1 MTGQNVLLA
10 VLVHLLASSLPSDAS
25 AQNAAAPRVDS
36 GLDRAVTRIS
46 SDVPRSVRLVSHR
59 IGRVKGDRVY
69 LRGDSLLVL
78 SARQSRAVA
87 LEDIDS
93 LWVQRGSAARMLGIA
108 AAVPCAVYGGLLGA
122 FLATDPDNLGRPGR
136 GPAGALTVGA
146 LGGVICGSLG
156 AAIGSSFK
164 RWRLEYARPPEA
176 AA

>member
-1 MTGQNVLLA
+1 MTGQDVLLA
-10 VLVHLLASSLPSDAS
+10 VLVLLIADFLPSGAS
-25 AQNAAAPRVDS
+25 AQNAVAPRWDS
-36 GLDRAVTRIS
+36 GLNRVVARIS

-59 IGRVKGDRVY
+59 IGRVKGDRAY

-78 SARQSRAVA
+78 SARESRAVA
-87 LEDIDS
+87 LVDIDS
-93 LWVQRGSAARMLGIA
+93 LWVQRGSAAHMLGIV

-156 AAIGSSFK
+156 AGIGSLIK

-176 AA
+176 AT